1 MTSSTRSRRLFP
13 HVPAIWAMLAA
24 LLLGISL
31 TAFNGTRAYAAGN
44 APGAGVERAG
54 IQVQDD
60 GGDDG
65 HDGNNNDHNN
75 EGSHANDNR
84 NDASTSNDNAKSRNG
99 QPAVIGTDTSGVINF
114 KPRTARGIWIV
125 NFRPFFVDS
134 NTTIGP
140 GVSSLTAGDAVEVI
154 YYTDAYGLNRTM
166 WIGVK

>member
-1 MTSSTRSRRLFP
+1 MTGVQTC
-13 HVPAIWAMLAA
+13 A
-24 LLLGISL
+24 LPI
-31 TAFNGTRAYAAGN
+31 Y
-44 APGAGVERAG
+44 
-54 IQVQDD
+54 
-60 GGDDG
+60 
-65 HDGNNNDHNN
+65 DGN
-75 EGSHANDNR
+75 HANDSR
-84 NDASTSNDNAKSRNG
+84 KDTSASNDKCSSG
-99 QPAVIGTDTSGVINF
+99 QPVVVGTDTSGVINF